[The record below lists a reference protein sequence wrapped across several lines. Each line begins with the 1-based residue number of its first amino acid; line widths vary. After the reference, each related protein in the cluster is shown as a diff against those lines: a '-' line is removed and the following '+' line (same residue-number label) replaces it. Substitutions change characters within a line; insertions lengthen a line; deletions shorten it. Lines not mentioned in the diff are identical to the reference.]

1 MGKLKA
7 LEHLHL
13 YKNHVATV
21 PDAVKQLPNLTELFL
36 DMKSMPRRLANAR
49 EMISD
54 TELEKQ
60 RANL

>member
-21 PDAVKQLPNLTELFL
+21 PDVVKHLPNLTELYL
-36 DMKSMPRRLANAR
+36 DINSMPRRLANVR

-54 TELEKQ
+54 IEIEKQ